1 MTVRGVALA
10 ERLVLA
16 RKLRHHSCSGAM
28 DLPSPGAVVA
38 GKYRLEALLGVGGMG
53 AVYRARH
60 LLMDNTVALKWL
72 RPDLAQ
78 NREARERLL
87 REAQSV
93 ARIRHPNVV
102 QVFDVDTHDGMP
114 FMVMEHLEGETFG
127 DLLEQNQLTTKRV
140 IELLIGALHGLSAA
154 HELGIVHRDVKP
166 ENIFIMKTRQH
177 PDGIAKLLDF
187 GVSKIDKLDP
197 HSARLTQTGSAV
209 GTPLYMSIEQ
219 LTQTS
224 DVDRRADIYA
234 FGVVLYHA
242 LSGVLPFDGE
252 TFAGVVLSI
261 GTTQPRSLKQLRPEL
276 PSSLDRVVMKA
287 MARRREDRY
296 PTAPALIEALRG
308 VVDSLSQPV
317 PAVAYANTL
326 TPNLEEDDSLDALR
340 REGTRKKRGLGIAAL
355 LLAAVALGAAWR
367 ARERPTVHAN
377 PAAVAAPAP
386 LPEVTRLVPVPVPV
400 PAPALAPPPEPA
412 PRAKPA
418 ARRSER
424 RRKVEIAKPVIEPP
438 NKPLGKSGGLLRED
452 F

>member
-386 LPEVTRLVPVPVPV
+386 LPEVTRLVPVPMPV
-400 PAPALAPPPEPA
+400 PAPALAPQPEPA

-424 RRKVEIAKPVIEPP
+424 RRSVEIAKPVIEPP